1 MSQRQQLERIMEI
14 DRHIRVGQ
22 FPNADKMAEILEVSR
37 RVIYNDRSF
46 MIYRLGAP
54 IEFDREHGGWYYT
67 NQTWILPGMMVTE
80 GELIAFFLSIEI
92 SKRYIGTDLE
102 SPLRSAVDKIAK
114 TVMGPVS
121 VDTNVLRSH
130 YTFSGPTALVINE
143 QILLDLHHAILNRKQ
158 VWMRYFTAGR
168 GESSERVIFPYHIHN
183 YQGDWF
189 LIAFDTLRKDYRIFL
204 IGRIKQWEILSDH
217 FERDMGFSAENWIGN
232 AFQLHGGE
240 GVVDVEIWFSKERSQ
255 FIRERLWHPSQSI
268 EEREDGS
275 LILKMQT
282 AGMAEVKNWA
292 LQFGRQA
299 EVLSPM
305 SLRNA
310 CKEEITKMM
319 DRYHFDPDPSH
330 KEEQ

>member
-1 MSQRQQLERIMEI
+1 LREKISVIQKFFDEKLHFITMFNPQTGSYVRS
-14 DRHIRVGQ
+14 G
-22 FPNADKMAEILEVSR
+22 IL
-37 RVIYNDRSF
+37 N
-46 MIYRLGAP
+46 
-54 IEFDREHGGWYYT
+54 EHGGDSGIDPF
-67 NQTWILPGMMVTE
+67 QASFPH
-80 GELIAFFLSIEI
+80 LIDV
-92 SKRYIGTDLE
+92 G
-102 SPLRSAVDKIAK
+102 
-114 TVMGPVS
+114 VMGHCIHGKTGLCVRAG
-121 VDTNVLRSH
+121 VGC
-130 YTFSGPTALVINE
+130 YQSGLTVTQPNMTIENFRWIASQCKGRVNQFALGGRGDPDQHE
-143 QILLDLHHAILNRKQ
+143 HFEAILSACRENEL
-158 VWMRYFTAGR
+158 VPNFTTSGY
-168 GESSERVIFPYHIHN
+168 GK
-183 YQGDWF
+183 G
-189 LIAFDTLRKDYRIFL
+189 
-204 IGRIKQWEILSDH
+204 
-217 FERDMGFSAENWIGN
+217 DMGFSAANWIGN